1 MRRNDKKA
9 TILLY
14 TRPLVILDEL
24 TDEQAGRLFKA
35 IRFYVEDEEGMEE
48 KLHEVLKDPFVRLA
62 FAAVRADIDQ
72 NAERYEKI
80 VEKRRI
86 AGRKHKGNQYT
97 NGTNVPQTEQTEHMF
112 QNGTDTDTVTGTV
125 TVTDNNNTSSKDDV
139 SVSNETDADS
149 AIDYNEIVELW
160 NTTTKGTMGTLKG
173 IDHNRRKMVRARIKE
188 HGIETFKRMIDI
200 ASKSAYMHGQSW
212 ATFDWCIR
220 PNNFPKVIE
229 GNYLDK
235 ENNKIKDKY
244 EKRRGTD
251 VTAQSSKDYEGNF

>member
-72 NAERYEKI
+72 NAERYEEI

-97 NGTNVPQTEQTEHMF
+97 NGTNVPKTEQTEHLL
-112 QNGTDTDTVTGTV
+112 QNGTDTVTDTV

-139 SVSNETDADS
+139 SPSKEVDAAA
-149 AIDYNEIVELW
+149 AINFKEIVEYW
-160 NTTTKGTMGTLKG
+160 NSKTNGTMGSIKN
-173 IDHNRRKMVRARIKE
+173 IEHNRRKHVVARIKE
-188 HGIETFKRMIDI
+188 QGADTFRQMIDI
-200 ASKSAYMHGQSW
+200 AADSVFMHGQNW
-212 ATFDWCIR
+212 ATFDWCIM
-220 PNNFPKVIE
+220 PNNFQKVIE

-235 ENNKIKDKY
+235 QTNNQKPDKY
-244 EKRRGTD
+244 AKRRGSD
-251 VTAQSSKDYEGNF
+251 VTATSEKDYEGKY